1 MEDTTARPLLSAFTA
16 GLTQQITQMVT
27 ALSAWVQVGP
37 RTLADLEVQI
47 LPLAQAVGRA
57 LLTGASQLLD
67 SGPSVRSQPCAC
79 GAQATYERQRGATV
93 RTVLGEVT
101 IERAYYHCA
110 TCGHGQAPLDEQL
123 GYCAGSTSAGLDEL
137 LALVGAL
144 ADSFEEAT
152 TLLGKLTLVQ
162 VCPNLARTATERLGT
177 QLQECQEATRT
188 SAWDDGT
195 LPPAATTPAR
205 LYLSL
210 DGVLVHTEDGWRE
223 YKLGTAYTTRTRPD
237 KDRPGELEV
246 VAQEQSYIGDLVDA
260 ATIGQLWWCEAA
272 RRGALEAKEL
282 VVVADGAHWI
292 WDLVAEHFP
301 GATQIVDWYHASGY
315 IWQVAHASYGEGSDL
330 GQRWAKKRLDELWAG
345 QVTAVLAAFAD
356 KADHGQAV
364 AEAIT
369 YFTNQQERMHYADY
383 RARGLQIGSG
393 TMESGCKQIITA
405 RLKQAGMIWSIT
417 GARAVAT
424 VRAWLKSG
432 RWQEAN
438 TLRPPRRR
446 TYQRHAA

>member
-1 MEDTTARPLLSAFTA
+1 MEDTTASPLQSALLTA
-16 GLTQQITQMVT
+16 LTQQISQMVT
-27 ALSAWVQVGP
+27 TLSVWVQAAP
-37 RTLADLEVQI
+37 RTLADLEARI
-47 LPLAQAVGRA
+47 LPLAQTVGQA
-57 LLTGASQLLD
+57 LLTGACQLLD
-67 SGPSVRSQPCAC
+67 AGPSVRSQPCAC
-79 GAQATYERQRGATV
+79 GAQATYQRQRGATV
-93 RTVLGEVT
+93 RTVLGTVT
-101 IERAYYHCA
+101 IARAYYHCA
-110 TCGHGQAPLDEQL
+110 TCGQGQAPLDQQL

-144 ADSFEEAT
+144 ADSFEEAA

-177 QLQECQEATRT
+177 QLQACQEVTRA
-188 SAWDDGT
+188 SAWEDGT
-195 LPPAATTPAR
+195 LPLAVSPPAR
-205 LYLSL
+205 LSLSL
-210 DGVLVHTEDGWRE
+210 DGVLVHTDDGWRE

-237 KDRPGELEV
+237 KDHPGELEV
-246 VAQEQSYIGDLVDA
+246 VAQEQTYIGDLVDA

-301 GATQIVDWYHASGY
+301 DATQIVDWYHASGY

-330 GQRWAKKRLDELWAG
+330 GKRWAKKRLDELWAG
-345 QVTAVLAAFAD
+345 QVPAVLAAFAC
-356 KADHGQAV
+356 KTAHGKAV

-369 YFTNQQERMHYADY
+369 YFTNQQARMHYADY

-393 TMESGCKQIITA
+393 TMESSCKQIITA
-405 RLKQAGMIWSIT
+405 RLKQAGMIWSIN

-432 RWQEAN
+432 RWQEAIA
-438 TLRPPRRR
+438 LRPPRRR
-446 TYQRHAA
+446 TYQRRAA